1 MSGGL
6 PSSRRSSFAEDAEH
20 AAETFLQEGDTTIM
34 LRSLPAVT
42 TTASLMSVLGPSFI
56 GRYDFLYL
64 PRCSRHPHRIVEMA
78 FINFV
83 DHQDAL
89 RAVQVFQHVT
99 AEEPS
104 WSRTRI
110 SQARIQG
117 LGPNLAYFILRFGE
131 TAVSAPDA
139 PLVLDK
145 GLLADLSEACRRHV
159 NDQAKQ
165 VAREVLRREGGEHE
179 TLRGRTY
186 QREPSISPFYPV
198 FMEHWTIND
207 TDELLRRVHLHELWF
222 GSVIFRL

>member
-42 TTASLMSVLGPSFI
+42 TTASLMS
-56 GRYDFLYL
+56 
-64 PRCSRHPHRIVEMA
+64 
-78 FINFV
+78 
-83 DHQDAL
+83 
-89 RAVQVFQHVT
+89 
-99 AEEPS
+99 
-104 WSRTRI
+104 
-110 SQARIQG
+110 

>member
-1 MSGGL
+1 MN
-6 PSSRRSSFAEDAEH
+6 P
-20 AAETFLQEGDTTIM
+20 
-34 LRSLPAVT
+34 
-42 TTASLMSVLGPSFI
+42 LG
-56 GRYDFLYL
+56 
-64 PRCSRHPHRIVEMA
+64 
-78 FINFV
+78 
-83 DHQDAL
+83 
-89 RAVQVFQHVT
+89 
-99 AEEPS
+99 
-104 WSRTRI
+104 
-110 SQARIQG
+110 G

-186 QREPSISPFYPV
+186 QREPSISPFYPTHGGMYQNFHAAKSRIIPAFDPKIQVRVHCSVPQRLFFGFSDRFGPIVSTALLLRV